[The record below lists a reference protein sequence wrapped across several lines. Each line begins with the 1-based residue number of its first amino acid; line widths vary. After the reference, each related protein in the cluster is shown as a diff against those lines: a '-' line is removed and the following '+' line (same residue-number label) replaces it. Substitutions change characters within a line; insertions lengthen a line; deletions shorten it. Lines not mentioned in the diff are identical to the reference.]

1 MELLKLDIDQLLEIT
16 SYSNEEE
23 HLFSMKEIE
32 IDMILAVTKD
42 W

>member
-1 MELLKLDIDQLLEIT
+1 MELLKLDIDQLLEAT
-16 SYSNEEE
+16 SYSNEDE
-23 HLFSMKEIE
+23 HIFSMKEIE